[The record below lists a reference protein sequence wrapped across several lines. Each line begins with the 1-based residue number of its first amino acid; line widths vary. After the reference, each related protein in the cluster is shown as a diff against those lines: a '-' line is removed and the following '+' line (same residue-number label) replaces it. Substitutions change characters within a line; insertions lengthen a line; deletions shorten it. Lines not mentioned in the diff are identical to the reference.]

1 MAESGTSRP
10 TLAIAHAALRA
21 PGVSDPRHYARRVH
35 WLAIVHAALFVAVL
49 GGLVLLIWHG
59 QLFVTLAQR
68 SNIET
73 LTIAFFLVFFAY
85 FAIVTAPG
93 AWGAIRIG
101 WFAARLALA
110 RDKAAVER
118 ARMAALGT
126 PERGAVAAFDK
137 SIEIEQAPHASWE
150 IEVRDEVGSMGRLRF
165 DGVRVEQLDI
175 PRGGSNTLLG
185 YVEHKLGELT
195 GAEIEIVQWA
205 STDEETLHQYVA
217 TATALRALGRS
228 LNAESWPTLVISEDT
243 RRALEREVG
252 ELCGALRSELFL
264 PDWEFQGEHK
274 LPIIP
279 EPLGIISLSRSERR
293 VDPLSSLTA
302 ALVIV
307 LLVVGL
313 LCFFIVRPPW
323 VPGH

>member
-1 MAESGTSRP
+1 MAEPSKPRA
-10 TLAIAHAALRA
+10 TLAIAQAALRA

-35 WLAIVHAALFVAVL
+35 WLAIVHGSLFVAAL
-49 GGLVLLIWHG
+49 SGLVLLIWRG
-59 QLFVTLAQR
+59 ELFVTLSQR
-68 SNIET
+68 SNVET

-85 FAIVTAPG
+85 FAFVTAPG
-93 AWGAIRIG
+93 AWGAIRIA
-101 WFAARLALA
+101 WFAVQLRLR
-110 RDKAAVER
+110 RDKTAVER
-118 ARMAALGT
+118 ARMAALGKT
-126 PERGAVAAFDK
+126 GRGAVAAFDK
-137 SIEIEQAPHASWE
+137 AIELEQAPHASWE

-165 DGVRVEQLDI
+165 DGVRVEQLEI
-175 PRGGSNTLLG
+175 ARGGSNTLLG
-185 YVEHKLGELT
+185 YIEHKLGELA
-195 GAEIEIVQWA
+195 GAEVEIVQWA
-205 STDEETLHQYVA
+205 STDAETLHQYVA
-217 TATALRALGRS
+217 TSQALRALGRS
-228 LNAESWPTLVISEDT
+228 LDAESWPTIVISEDT

-264 PDWEFQGEHK
+264 PDWEFTGEHK

-307 LLVVGL
+307 MLVLGL
-313 LCFFIVRPPW
+313 ICFFIVRPPW